1 MGKSKAGHEKDD
13 AEQAFVTCE
22 ELEQFS
28 LDIQK
33 KFDNFASGKI
43 ELSHKQSD
51 AATEFRKEFD
61 HLSSMHRFSIK
72 LPWSTK

>member
-1 MGKSKAGHEKDD
+1 MGTSKASLEKDD

-33 KFDNFASGKI
+33 KFDDFASGKI
-43 ELSHKQSD
+43 KLSRKHSD

-61 HLSSMHRFSIK
+61 PLSTM
-72 LPWSTK
+72 